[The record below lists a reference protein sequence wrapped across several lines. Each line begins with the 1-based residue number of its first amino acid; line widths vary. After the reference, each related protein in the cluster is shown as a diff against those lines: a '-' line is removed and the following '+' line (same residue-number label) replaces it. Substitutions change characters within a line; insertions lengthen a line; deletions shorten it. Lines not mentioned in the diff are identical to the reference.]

1 MNMIETIKIM
11 LDALENHT
19 GIKHPQQ
26 IHYRDRAIEAGRQ
39 AIADAE
45 KQEPKCV
52 VIVEVFGKDWRLE
65 YMSLPVGRHKLYTQ
79 QYLYTHPQPKRE
91 WVGLTDDEINEGLLR
106 FDYALQTAHA
116 WRAGVVFAMTKLKD
130 KNT

>member
-19 GIKHPQQ
+19 AIKHPQQ

-91 WVGLTDDEINEGLLR
+91 WVGLTVMEAVELDIATNHPRE
-106 FDYALQTAHA
+106 
-116 WRAGVVFAMTKLKD
+116 FAAAIEAKLKE